1 MTEPVYIIG
10 AGIHPFGRT
19 EGRSGRE
26 QGVFAVREALKDA
39 GLEWADMECAYGG
52 SAAAGNADIMVNELG
67 LTSLPFTNV
76 ANGCATGGSALV
88 AAQQA
93 IASGMYDLALAVGFD
108 KHPRGAFNAKPSD
121 YGLPEWYG
129 QTGMMLTTQF
139 FALKIQRYM
148 QLHGISR
155 ETLGRV
161 AVKAFRNGTITPHA
175 WRRSEIDLDTV
186 MNAPMINDPLTK
198 YMFCA
203 PAEGGVALIL
213 ASEKKMKELGAHGVR
228 IAHIAVR
235 TRPPDSFEVFQAGV
249 SIKEGGKPTVLASKA
264 AFEGAGV
271 GPGDIEIAQLQ
282 DTESGAEIMHMAENG
297 FCKDGEQEEWLAEG
311 WSERGGR
318 LPINTDG
325 GCLACG
331 EPIGASGLRQVYENV
346 EQLRGRAGERQ
357 VAGRDGKG
365 PKLGY
370 SHVYGAPGL
379 SAVAILER

>member
-1 MTEPVYIIG
+1 MSENVYIIG

-19 EGRSGRE
+19 EERSGRE
-26 QGVFAVREALKDA
+26 QGVYAVREALKDA
-39 GLEWADMECAYGG
+39 GLEWTDMECAYGG

-88 AAQQA
+88 SAQMA

-108 KHPRGAFNAKPSD
+108 KHPRGAFNAKPAD

-161 AVKAFRNGTITPHA
+161 AEKAFRNGAVTPHA
-175 WRRSEIDLDTV
+175 WRRSEIDLETI

-198 YMFCA
+198 FMFCA

-213 ASEKKMKELGAHGVR
+213 ASERKAKELGADGVK
-228 IAHIAVR
+228 IAKIAVR

-249 SIKEGGKPTVLASKA
+249 SIKEGGKPTVLASQA
-264 AFEGAGV
+264 AFEGAGI
-271 GPGDIEIAQLQ
+271 GPEDIDVAQLQ

-297 FCKDGEQEEWLAEG
+297 FCKDGEQEEWLANG
-311 WSERGGR
+311 WSERGGK

-331 EPIGASGLRQVYENV
+331 EPIGASGLRQVDENV

-357 VAGRDGKG
+357 VPGA
-365 PKLGY
+365 PKTGY